1 MGLGRGKLGVTGVIS
16 GSLLP
21 GYILMFSKL
30 IVQELFGHVIWKDN
44 SSVKLLSS

>member
-1 MGLGRGKLGVTGVIS
+1 MEGQDAGIRTREI
-16 GSLLP
+16 GSDR
-21 GYILMFSKL
+21 GYILMFTKL